1 MAVVGVHIAM
11 GAQVVMQ
18 PREPVASAS
27 LILVVD
33 DDAAVRAQACAILRD
48 AGYRVLE
55 ASTGRGAM
63 MLFEANADIALIF
76 TDIVMPGLDGFVLA
90 DVTKFKRPGIKI
102 LYTTAHMNEVR
113 DKLGVAHGAILRKP
127 YRRAE
132 LEQMVKQALG

>member
-1 MAVVGVHIAM
+1 VAGVQNTM
-11 GAQVVMQ
+11 GAEVVMQ
-18 PREPVASAS
+18 PRERVASTS

-33 DDAAVRAQACAILRD
+33 DDAVVRAQACAIQRD

-55 ASTGRGAM
+55 AATGRGAM
-63 MLFEANADIALIF
+63 MLFEANPDIALIF

-102 LYTTAHMNEVR
+102 LYTTAHLNEVR

-127 YRRAE
+127 YHAAE
-132 LEQMVKQALG
+132 LVQMVKQALG